1 MFKNISVAICFS
13 LLFLSK
19 IADASAATPEGVY
32 VVDVQKVLSA
42 SLMGKAARSNMDA
55 EVKKAETRLAAQKQE
70 VERLKTDLSKQQAVL
85 SKEAL
90 DQKSGSLKKK
100 QRDLELGL
108 ADEQDK
114 LKRKN
119 GQEIEK
125 VLVEIRRVLAQIAK
139 DKEYPVIIEKDPR
152 LVVYVSPE
160 LDLTDKVVAVLDEEK
175 IG

>member
-1 MFKNISVAICFS
+1 MLKNISLAICIGI
-13 LLFLSK
+13 LFLTK
-19 IADASAATPEGVY
+19 IADVSAASPEGVY
-32 VVDVQKVLSA
+32 VVDVQKVLST
-42 SLMGKAARSNMDA
+42 SLLGKAARSNMDA

-70 VERLKTDLSKQQAVL
+70 VERLKADLSKQQAVL

-90 DQKSGSLKKK
+90 GQKSESLKKK

-125 VLVEIRRVLAQIAK
+125 VLTEIRKVLAQIAK
-139 DKEYPVIIEKDPR
+139 EKEYPVIIEKDPR

>member
-1 MFKNISVAICFS
+1 MIKNVFLFICFS
-13 LLFLSK
+13 FVC
-19 IADASAATPEGVY
+19 AANVNVAYSAAPEGVY
-32 VVDVQKVLSA
+32 VVDVQKVLST
-42 SLMGKAARSNMDA
+42 SLLGKAAKSNMDA

-70 VERLKTDLSKQQAVL
+70 VDRIRTDLAKQQGVL
-85 SKEAL
+85 SKEAM

-100 QRDLELGL
+100 QRELELGM

-119 GQEIEK
+119 GEEIEK
-125 VLVEIRRVLAQIAK
+125 VLKEIRKILAQIAK

-152 LVVYVSPE
+152 LVVYVSPD

-175 IG
+175 LG